1 MGLNAI
7 ARRLRLLVDRAVVRM
22 VSDSLERQNLQIQT
36 LADATDD
43 DVDASRTTGL
53 LPFRRK
59 VLKPSCWPWADG
71 VTGWLPSRWRTSDVA
86 RKACPPVMSGC
97 ITRTVNRISR

>member
-1 MGLNAI
+1 
-7 ARRLRLLVDRAVVRM
+7 M

-43 DVDASRTTGL
+43 DVERFQNYGL

-59 VLKPSCWPWADG
+59 VLKPLCWPW
-71 VTGWLPSRWRTSDVA
+71 RTA
-86 RKACPPVMSGC
+86 
-97 ITRTVNRISR
+97 